1 MKFVLPTAFSPDEHY
16 VPLAAAADTAGW
28 DAVSVSDHVLHVV
41 ERRTPYPYTA
51 DGALRWEETAPWPD
65 PWVAIGAMAAATAR
79 VRFFTN
85 VYVLPMRSPFAAA
98 KAIGTAAALSGGRV
112 TLGIGVGWQREEFEL
127 LGADFAT
134 RGRRTDELVEILRR
148 LWSGERVE
156 FHGRHYDFGP
166 VRMLPAPPGPVPI
179 VLGGLSD
186 PALRRAAR
194 LCDGWISDLH
204 PARELAEV
212 IGRLRAYREECGRG
226 GEPFEIFA
234 ACSDAFG
241 VDGYRRLE
249 DIGVTHLLT
258 LPWLFYGG
266 PTDRLDRK
274 CLGIQRFAD
283 DVIAKLR

>member
-1 MKFVLPTAFSPDEHY
+1 VKFVLPTAFSPAEHY
-16 VPLAAAADTAGW
+16 VPLAAAADAAGW

-85 VYVLPMRSPFAAA
+85 VYVLPMRNPFAAA

-156 FHGRHYDFGP
+156 FHGHHYDFGP

-179 VLGGLSD
+179 VLGGLSE

-194 LCDGWISDLH
+194 LGDGWISDLH
-204 PARELAEV
+204 TTRELAEA

-226 GEPFEIFA
+226 AEPFEIFA

-241 VDGYRRLE
+241 VEGARRLE
-249 DIGVTHLLT
+249 EVGVTHLLT

-266 PTDRLDRK
+266 ATDRLDRK